1 MLSTP
6 VRMVEPEVGDEG
18 SSQAVKAQQRLREW
32 ILAGELPVGTRI
44 AESVSYTHLT
54 LPTILRV

>member
-1 MLSTP
+1 
-6 VRMVEPEVGDEG
+6 MVEPEVGDEG

-44 AESVSYTHLT
+44 AELVWWSAWACPAPPSGQ
-54 LPTILRV
+54 R